1 MLVSDN
7 QTAIE
12 EKQFRKLCDMVYDH
26 CGITLHDGK
35 QELVRARVARQLRTK
50 GLTNAAEYLDQVMA
64 DPDGEEFASLIDALS
79 TNLTSFYRE
88 SSHFTYLSKTLLPK
102 IIERK
107 RAIRNTR
114 LRGWSAAC
122 SSGEEP
128 YTLAITLLETLK
140 GARAWDAR
148 ILATDISRNVL
159 KTATIGKYDA
169 ERVRSVPEPLRAKY
183 FSEVEGEAGS
193 DGSQRLQVSRE
204 VRSVVTF
211 NYLNLIDSWPF
222 TGPFDFI
229 FCRNVMIYFD
239 KKTQE
244 QLVNR
249 FWNCLESGG
258 VLFTGHSESL
268 TGVSHKFQYVQ
279 PTIYMKA

>member
-1 MLVSDN
+1 V
-7 QTAIE
+7 
-12 EKQFRKLCDMVYDH
+12 
-26 CGITLHDGK
+26 
-35 QELVRARVARQLRTK
+35 
-50 GLTNAAEYLDQVMA
+50 
-64 DPDGEEFASLIDALS
+64 PDL
-79 TNLTSFYRE
+79 
-88 SSHFTYLSKTLLPK
+88 
-102 IIERK
+102 
-107 RAIRNTR
+107 
-114 LRGWSAAC
+114 
-122 SSGEEP
+122 
-128 YTLAITLLETLK
+128 
-140 GARAWDAR
+140 
-148 ILATDISRNVL
+148 
-159 KTATIGKYDA
+159 
-169 ERVRSVPEPLRAKY
+169 LRAKY
-183 FSEVEGEAGS
+183 FAEVGGEAGS
-193 DGSQRLQVSRE
+193 DGAPRVQVSRE
-204 VRSVVTF
+204 IRSIVTF